1 VTCTAGAFLA
11 SSTPRSPAFA
21 ARRAPAPRRPDGAW
35 EKLALAPGLGRMLQ
49 PVAETADDA
58 AKPLVRDPREVREA
72 RLDPELARRRAETD
86 AIDHAL
92 VTRAQ
97 AGDRT
102 ALGELLHK
110 YGAGLYRSVLLP
122 RLGTETAAKEAL
134 AETYAKVVANI
145 AKFTWQNVGFYPW
158 LRTVALR
165 VALDQLRAKK
175 RLVLFE
181 EDDLAREIDATQTTT
196 PVDQQLSDQRDRE
209 AARAKVEAA
218 LGAINPRYAR
228 AIRLRVLEERP
239 REEVAAELGVTTA
252 TFDVL
257 LHRAI
262 ASLKKSLEAAAG
274 GSPTDAGAPHAA
286 TKDMRH
292 GDG

>member
-1 VTCTAGAFLA
+1 MA
-11 SSTPRSPAFA
+11 SSAPRSPAFP
-21 ARRAPAPRRPDGAW
+21 ARRATAPRRADVAR

-49 PVAETADDA
+49 PVTETADDA
-58 AKPLVRDPREVREA
+58 AKSLVREPREAREVRES

-97 AGDRT
+97 AGDRG

-181 EDDLAREIDATQTTT
+181 EDDLAREIDAAQTTT
-196 PVDQQLSDQRDRE
+196 PIDQQLSDQRDRE

-239 REEVAAELGVTTA
+239 REEVAAELGVTAA

-262 ASLKKSLEAAAG
+262 ASLKKTLEATAAARAAD
-274 GSPTDAGAPHAA
+274 SAAPQASA
-286 TKDMRH
+286 KNMRH